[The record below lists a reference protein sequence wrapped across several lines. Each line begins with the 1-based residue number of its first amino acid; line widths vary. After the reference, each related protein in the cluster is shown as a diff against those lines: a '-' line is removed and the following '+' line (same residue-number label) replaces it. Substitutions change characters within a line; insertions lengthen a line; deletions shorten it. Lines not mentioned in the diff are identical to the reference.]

1 MKPGIQNITF
11 ELKRDR
17 GLPSK
22 CELVNRRGGE
32 GGGSCFNSNV
42 DNKFFKI
49 QFVFHK
55 LLATITRF
63 LTSFI
68 MLSSKYQPCFVS
80 SGFFMI

>member
-22 CELVNRRGGE
+22 CELMNRRGGR
-32 GGGSCFNSNV
+32 GGSCFNSNV

-49 QFVFHK
+49 YFVFHK
-55 LLATITRF
+55 LLAIITRF

-80 SGFFMI
+80 WGFFMI